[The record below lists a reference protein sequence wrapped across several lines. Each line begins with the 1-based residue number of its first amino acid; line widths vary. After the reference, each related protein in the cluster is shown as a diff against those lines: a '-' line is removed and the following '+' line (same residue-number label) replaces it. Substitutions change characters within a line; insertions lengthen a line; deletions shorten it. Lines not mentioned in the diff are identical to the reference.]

1 MKKARKLL
9 SDSFRPTRGGDGGIL
24 PRDVVSVTKREAR
37 LGLRRAVPKN
47 ACVFPT
53 AAPAPSCWP
62 TRSLIDRAH
71 DEKLDGKL
79 LRGDRVPDATPRQYP
94 EHEFHTP
101 IHRVGTALDGS
112 PVLAQDRVHME
123 QVFDATEAS
132 TRWLASQGLEVNG
145 RVAATTERAAMIF
158 GDGFRD
164 ATRQLTKL
172 WKS

>member
-9 SDSFRPTRGGDGGIL
+9 SDTFRPTRGGDGGLL
-24 PRDVVSVTKREAR
+24 PRDVDAMTKRQAR
-37 LGLRRAVPKN
+37 LGIRRAVAKN

-53 AAPAPSCWP
+53 VAPAPVCLP
-62 TRSLIDRAH
+62 TRSQVDRAH

-79 LRGDRVPDATPRQYP
+79 LRGDRVPTATPRQYP

-101 IHRVGTALDGS
+101 IQRVGTTTDGT
-112 PVLAQDRVHME
+112 PVLARDLVHME
-123 QVFDATEAS
+123 QVFDATEAT
-132 TRWLASQGLEVNG
+132 TRWLAQQGLEVNG
-145 RVAATTERAAMIF
+145 RAAATTERAAMLF
-158 GDGFRD
+158 GSGFRD